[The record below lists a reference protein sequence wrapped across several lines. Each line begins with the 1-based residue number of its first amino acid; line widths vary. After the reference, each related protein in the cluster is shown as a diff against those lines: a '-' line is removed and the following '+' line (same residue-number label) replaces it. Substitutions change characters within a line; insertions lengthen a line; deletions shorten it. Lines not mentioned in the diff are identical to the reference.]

1 MSRLETS
8 LVAPGNS
15 MKAVTIESPMISERR
30 RPRAT
35 GARRISPHDR
45 YHGWSTGP
53 STTKSSRV
61 APERFQ
67 RADPVAVKSIQ
78 TPITRRREAEEPGG
92 GEHAREAH
100 PDVGEVGDP
109 REDERAETVVGAVH
123 ERTAPGVPR
132 IVTHPHPS
140 PLT

>member
-1 MSRLETS
+1 M
-8 LVAPGNS
+8 VAPGNS
-15 MKAVTIESPMISERR
+15 MKAVTIESPMINERR

-45 YHGWSTGP
+45 YHGWRTGP
-53 STTKSSRV
+53 STTKSRRV
-61 APERFQ
+61 APSAFKVPTRSLF
-67 RADPVAVKSIQ
+67 KSIQ
-78 TPITRRREAEEPGG
+78 TPITPEASRPRNRVAVSTPAKPTPTWAKCANPEKMS
-92 GEHAREAH
+92 ARE
-100 PDVGEVGDP
+100 
-109 REDERAETVVGAVH
+109 VVGAVH